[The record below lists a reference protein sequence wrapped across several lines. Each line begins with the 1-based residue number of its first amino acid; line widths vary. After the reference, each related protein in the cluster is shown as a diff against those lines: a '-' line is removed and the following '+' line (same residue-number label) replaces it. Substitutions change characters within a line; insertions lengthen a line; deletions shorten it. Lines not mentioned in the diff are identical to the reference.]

1 MSSPGASQSKKN
13 TEQAQ
18 VLEVDWGMGELTL
31 LKTGGDSVSEEGIL
45 ELNLGAKNS
54 NQIVQNTKFLGH

>member
-1 MSSPGASQSKKN
+1 
-13 TEQAQ
+13 
-18 VLEVDWGMGELTL
+18 MGELTL